1 MRKGI
6 YSNGYMDNFEKFNE
20 RSLPEKKAFYSHL
33 NMEDITNVDYMHA
46 KSIFKDS
53 ETDILGKYYD
63 FYTQT
68 DTLLPVDVWKLS
80 KYVPCNI
87 WNWYCLISFCTM
99 IISIASTLE
108 KYLNKEIYLIT
119 DLITDTNMF
128 LMAEKSDRGGICH
141 TIYQYA
147 KANSKYMK
155 GYDENKE

>member
-1 MRKGI
+1 
-6 YSNGYMDNFEKFNE
+6 
-20 RSLPEKKAFYSHL
+20 
-33 NMEDITNVDYMHA
+33 MHN

-53 ETDILGKYYD
+53 EIDILGKYYD
-63 FYTQT
+63 FYAQT

-80 KYVPCNI
+80 TYVPCNI

>member
-1 MRKGI
+1 
-6 YSNGYMDNFEKFNE
+6 
-20 RSLPEKKAFYSHL
+20 
-33 NMEDITNVDYMHA
+33 
-46 KSIFKDS
+46 
-53 ETDILGKYYD
+53 
-63 FYTQT
+63 
-68 DTLLPVDVWKLS
+68 
-80 KYVPCNI
+80 
-87 WNWYCLISFCTM
+87 M